1 MINRKQFFD
10 SVRHSIFG
18 GKLSQSQV
26 SGLESILDYA
36 EPTRLT
42 DLRQLSYVL
51 ATTAFETAYTVQPIR
66 EHGGADY
73 FFKMYDPKGSRPTV
87 AKALGNTT
95 PGDGIKYS
103 GRGFVQLT
111 GRTNY
116 ERMSVVTGVDL
127 VNNPDLA
134 MQPDIATKILFYG
147 MEHGSFT
154 SKKLTD
160 FFNDKTDWVGARKI
174 INGQDKATEIA
185 SIAQKFYTALGGPS
199 SSSL

>member
-10 SVRHSIFG
+10 SIRGSVFK
-18 GKLSQSQV
+18 GKLTTNQV
-26 SGLESILDYA
+26 SGLESLLDYW
-36 EPTRLT
+36 ESQELT

-51 ATTAFETAYTVQPIR
+51 ATTAWETAYTCQPIR
-66 EHGGADY
+66 EIGSDNY
-73 FFKMYDPKGSRPTV
+73 FYKMYDPKGLRPAV

-95 PGDGIKYS
+95 PGDGVKYS

-147 MEHGSFT
+147 MENGSFT

-185 SIAQKFYTALGGPS
+185 AIAQKFYTALSGPS

>member
-1 MINRKQFFD
+1 MINRKVFFD
-10 SVRHSIFG
+10 SIRGSVFK
-18 GKLSQSQV
+18 GKLTASQV
-26 SGLESILDYA
+26 SGMEIILDYA
-36 EPTRLT
+36 EPTRLI
-42 DLRQLSYVL
+42 DLRQLAYIL
-51 ATTAFETAYTVQPIR
+51 ATTAWETAYTCQPIR

-73 FFKMYDPKGSRPTV
+73 FFNMYDPKGLRPIV

-95 PGDGIKYS
+95 PGDGVKYS

-147 MEHGSFT
+147 MENGSFT
-154 SKKLTD
+154 SKKLSD
-160 FFNDKTDWVGARKI
+160 YFNDETDWIGARRI
-174 INGQDKATEIA
+174 INGVDHNND
-185 SIAQKFYTALGGPS
+185 IAQLAIKFYEALQ
-199 SSSL
+199 LAQ

>member
-1 MINRKQFFD
+1 MIDRKIFFD
-10 SVRHSIFG
+10 RIRSSVFG
-18 GKLSQSQV
+18 GSLKQSQV
-26 SGLESILDYA
+26 NGFTAILDAWDDSGLV
-36 EPTRLT
+36 
-42 DLRQLSYVL
+42 DLRWL
-51 ATTAFETAYTVQPIR
+51 AYMCGTITFETAYTVQPIK
-66 EHGGADY
+66 EHGGDSY
-73 FFKMYDPKGSRPTV
+73 FFRMYDKSGSRPAV

-95 PGDGIKYS
+95 PGDGVKYS

-127 VNNPDLA
+127 VANPDLA

-147 MEHGSFT
+147 MENGSFT

-185 SIAQKFYTALGGPS
+185 QLAIKFYEALQN
-199 SSSL
+199 